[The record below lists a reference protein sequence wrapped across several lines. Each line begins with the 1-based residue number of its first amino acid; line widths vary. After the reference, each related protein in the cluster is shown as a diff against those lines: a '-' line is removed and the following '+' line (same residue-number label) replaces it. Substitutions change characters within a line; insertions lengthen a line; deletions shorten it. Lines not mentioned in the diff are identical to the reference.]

1 MSKYLLDTDILTYL
15 EQHDSPLHARVVKR
29 LSQLDDD
36 DEALV
41 SILSFYEMYY
51 GISWASRHEQVA
63 LQSAMGSI
71 ASKFPVVGLSLQGA
85 RIFGALKA
93 AYRRIVGITPNALKR
108 NDVDLL
114 IASTAI
120 ETGAILV
127 SNDHLFE
134 SIRHLQSDFEL
145 ENWAI

>member
-1 MSKYLLDTDILTYL
+1 M
-15 EQHDSPLHARVVKR
+15 
-29 LSQLDDD
+29 
-36 DEALV
+36 V

-63 LQSAMGSI
+63 LQHAMGSI

-85 RIFGALKA
+85 QIFGDLKA